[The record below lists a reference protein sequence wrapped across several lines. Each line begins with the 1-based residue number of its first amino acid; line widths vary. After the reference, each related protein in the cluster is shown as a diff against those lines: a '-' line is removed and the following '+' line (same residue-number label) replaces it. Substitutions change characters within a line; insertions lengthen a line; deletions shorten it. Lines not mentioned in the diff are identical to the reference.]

1 MFEALTQ
8 RLEGI
13 FDRLRG
19 AGRLSEENIQEALR
33 EVRVALL
40 EADVNFRVVKS
51 FVERVRERAV
61 GQDVLRSLTPGQQVV
76 KVVHDELVTLLG
88 GGTHR
93 LAMAPR
99 PPTIVMVIGLQGSG
113 KTTTVAKLGR
123 HFQREGFRPMLV
135 AADVY
140 RPAAIEQLRVLGR
153 DLGLPVHGAE
163 GRQPLDLGRE
173 AIEQA
178 AAQGSNPLILD
189 TAGRLHI
196 DAAMIDELKLLRREL
211 KPHHVLLVV
220 DAMTGQ
226 DAVTMAER
234 FQAEVGYDGVILTKL
249 DGDARGGAALS
260 IRSVTGKPIVFCGV
274 GERAEAL
281 EPFHPDRMASR
292 ILGMGDVVSLV
303 EKAQATVDQ
312 TKAEELARKLRDD
325 TFTLEDFAEQLRQ
338 VKQMGPLDQLM
349 DMVPFFKGAKVDAG
363 ELDAE
368 ALQLRRFEAIIGSM
382 TPEERR
388 HPALINGDRRT
399 RIARGSGTSVQ
410 DVNRLLKQF
419 AQIRKM
425 MKGMKGFTGKGGR
438 PNMKQL
444 RRAMPFFGS

>member
-8 RLEGI
+8 RLEAI

-19 AGRLSEENIQEALR
+19 AGRLTEENIQEALR

-40 EADVNFRVVKS
+40 EGDVNFKVARA

-61 GQDVLRSLTPGQQVV
+61 GQEILQSVTPGQQVV
-76 KVVHDELVTLLG
+76 KVVHEELVALIG
-88 GGTHR
+88 GATHR
-93 LAMAPR
+93 LTMAPR
-99 PPTIVMVIGLQGSG
+99 PPTVIMVLGLQGSG

-123 HFQREGFRPMLV
+123 YFQREGFRPLLV

-140 RPAAIEQLRVLGR
+140 RPAAIEQLRVLGQ

-163 GRQPLDLGRE
+163 GKAPVAIARE
-173 AIEQA
+173 ALDEA
-178 AAQGSNPLILD
+178 AAQGLTPVLLD

-196 DAAMIDELKLLRREL
+196 DERMVEELKVLRREV

-226 DAVTMAER
+226 DAVTMAQR
-234 FQAEVGYDGVILTKL
+234 FQADVGYDGVILTKL

-260 IRSVTGKPIVFCGV
+260 IRQVTGKPIVFCGV
-274 GERAEAL
+274 GERTDAL
-281 EPFHPDRMASR
+281 EAFHPERMASR

-303 EKAQATVDQ
+303 EKAQAVVDQ
-312 TKAEELARKLRDD
+312 STAEDLARKIREDS
-325 TFTLEDFAEQLRQ
+325 FTLEDFAEQLRQ
-338 VKQMGPLDQLM
+338 LRKMGPLDQVM
-349 DMVPFFKGAKVDAG
+349 DMIPFFKGAKPGAD
-363 ELDAE
+363 ELDSE
-368 ALQLRRFEAIIGSM
+368 NRELQRFEAIIGSM

-388 HPALINGDRRT
+388 TPAVINGDRRS

-410 DVNRLLKQF
+410 DVNRLLKQY
-419 AQIRKM
+419 AQLRKM
-425 MKGMKGFTGKGGR
+425 MKGIRGMTGRSGAR
-438 PNMKQL
+438 QL
-444 RRAMPFFGS
+444 RRTLPFLRG

>member
-19 AGRLSEENIQEALR
+19 AGRLTEENIQEALR
-33 EVRVALL
+33 EVRIALL
-40 EADVNFRVVKS
+40 EADVNFKVVRG
-51 FVERVRERAV
+51 FVERVRERAI
-61 GQDVLRSLTPGQQVV
+61 GEDVLRSLTPGQQVV
-76 KVVHDELVTLLG
+76 KVVHGELVTLLG
-88 GGTHR
+88 DTVHR

-99 PPTIVMVIGLQGSG
+99 PPTVVMLIGLQGSG

-123 HFQREGFRPMLV
+123 HFQREGFRPLLV

-140 RPAAIEQLRVLGR
+140 RPAAIDQLRVLGSE
-153 DLGLPVHGAE
+153 LGLPVHGAE
-163 GRQPLDLGRE
+163 GRSPVQIARE
-173 AIEQA
+173 ALDVA
-178 AAQGSNPLILD
+178 AADGLNPMILD

-196 DAAMIDELKLLRREL
+196 DAAMVEELKVLRRDV

-234 FQAEVGYDGVILTKL
+234 FNGEVGYDGVILTKL

-260 IRSVTGKPIVFCGV
+260 IRAVTGKPIVFTGV
-274 GERAEAL
+274 GERTDAL

-292 ILGMGDVVSLV
+292 ILGMGDVLTLV
-303 EKAQATVDQ
+303 ERAQAGVDAA
-312 TKAEELARKLRDD
+312 KAEELAQKLREDS
-325 TFTLEDFAEQLRQ
+325 FTLEDFRDQLRQ
-338 VKQMGPLDQLM
+338 VRNMGPLDQIL
-349 DMVPFFKGAKVDAG
+349 DMVPFFKGAKPQAG

-368 ALQLRRFEAIIGSM
+368 SRQLRRFEAIIDSM
-382 TPEERR
+382 TPEERQK
-388 HPALINGDRRT
+388 PAVINGDRRQ

-410 DVNRLLKQF
+410 DVNRLLKQH
-419 AQIRKM
+419 AQLRKM
-425 MKGMKGFTGKGGR
+425 MKGLKGMSGR
-438 PNMKQL
+438 MNPRQL
-444 RRAMPFFGS
+444 RRALPFLER

>member
-8 RLEGI
+8 RLEAI
-13 FDRLRG
+13 LDRLRG
-19 AGRLSEENIQEALR
+19 AGRLTEENIQEALR

-51 FVERVRERAV
+51 FVEGVRERAV

-76 KVVHDELVTLLG
+76 KVVHGELVTLLG
-88 GGTHR
+88 GTVHR

-99 PPTIVMVIGLQGSG
+99 PPTVLMVMGLQGSG

-123 HFQREGFRPMLV
+123 HYRHEGFRPLLV
-135 AADVY
+135 AADIY
-140 RPAAIEQLRVLGR
+140 RPAAIDQLRVLGR
-153 DLGLPVHGAE
+153 ELGVPVHGVE
-163 GRQPLDLGRE
+163 GRPPVELCRE
-173 AIEQA
+173 ALELA
-178 AAQGSNPLILD
+178 GTEGLNPVILD

-196 DAAMIDELKLLRREL
+196 DEGMVEELRVVRREV

-234 FQAEVGYDGVILTKL
+234 FNAQVGYDGVILTKL

-260 IRSVTGKPIVFCGV
+260 IRAVTGKPIVFCGV

-292 ILGMGDVVSLV
+292 ILGMGDVLSLV
-303 EKAQATVDQ
+303 EKAQATVDAAR
-312 TKAEELARKLRDD
+312 AEELARKLREDS
-325 TFTLEDFAEQLRQ
+325 FTLEDFAEQLGQLR
-338 VKQMGPLDQLM
+338 KMGPLDQLL
-349 DMVPFFKGAKVDAG
+349 DMVPLFKGAKLEAG

-368 ALQLRRFEAIIGSM
+368 TRQLRRFEAIIGSM

-388 HPALINGDRRT
+388 TPAIINGDRRL

-410 DVNRLLKQF
+410 DVNRLLKQY
-419 AQIRKM
+419 AQLRKM
-425 MKGMKGFTGKGGR
+425 MKGLKGMSGR
-438 PNMKQL
+438 ASAKQL
-444 RRAMPFFGS
+444 RRTLPFLET